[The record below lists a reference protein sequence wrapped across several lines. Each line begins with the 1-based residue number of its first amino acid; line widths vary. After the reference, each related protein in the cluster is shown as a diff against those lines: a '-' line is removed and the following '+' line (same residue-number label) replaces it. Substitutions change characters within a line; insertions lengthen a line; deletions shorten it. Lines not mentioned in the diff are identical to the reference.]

1 VSLRARFLAYLV
13 VLHLLLAGL
22 AAWLIAGNRLWLFAA
37 ELVFVISFTAGL
49 LLLRGFTQ
57 SLDFVRD
64 SAQLLEDS
72 DFMSRVR
79 EVGESDIDRLIRVY
93 NKMVGSLR
101 DERVR
106 LEEQHQFLARV
117 LRESPGGILVLDF
130 DRRIEMINPAAA
142 RLLQIRGP
150 DLVGVALTD
159 IDRPL
164 AAQID
169 ALAAGESCIV
179 SIWGGRRVRAA
190 HGTFVDRGF
199 RRSFYLLEELTE
211 ELRQSEK
218 AAYEK
223 LIRMLSHEVNNTV
236 GASNSLLNSCLS
248 YAGQLTPDDRI
259 DFERAIGVVIG
270 RTAQLND
277 FMRSFADVVRLR
289 APARCE
295 VDLGDLVT
303 TVAALARVQADTL
316 GIGVRVEIE
325 PGLAPA
331 SLDRAQIEQALL
343 NIAKNGIEAI
353 GRDGTLTFR
362 LFRRDGGRVVE
373 IEDTGAGISPVVRDQ
388 LFTPFFTTKEGGQ
401 GIGLTLVQEILVNHD
416 LGYALEGPPG
426 GPTRFT
432 IIFGE

>member
-1 VSLRARFLAYLV
+1 
-13 VLHLLLAGL
+13 
-22 AAWLIAGNRLWLFAA
+22 
-37 ELVFVISFTAGL
+37 
-49 LLLRGFTQ
+49 
-57 SLDFVRD
+57 
-64 SAQLLEDS
+64 
-72 DFMSRVR
+72 
-79 EVGESDIDRLIRVY
+79 
-93 NKMVGSLR
+93 
-101 DERVR
+101 
-106 LEEQHQFLARV
+106 
-117 LRESPGGILVLDF
+117 
-130 DRRIEMINPAAA
+130 
-142 RLLQIRGP
+142 
-150 DLVGVALTD
+150 
-159 IDRPL
+159 
-164 AAQID
+164 
-169 ALAAGESCIV
+169 V

-248 YAGQLTPDDRI
+248 YAGQLTQDDRI

-289 APARCE
+289 APARRE

-303 TVAALARVQADTL
+303 TVAALARVQADAL

-325 PGLAPA
+325 PGLAA
-331 SLDRAQIEQALL
+331 VSLDRAQIEQALL

-362 LFRRDGGRVVE
+362 LFSRDGGRVVE
-373 IEDTGAGISPVVRDQ
+373 IEDTGAGISPAVRYQ

-416 LGYALEGPPG
+416 LDYALEGPPG